1 VFSLA
6 SHLKD
11 IPELL
16 LLRSGLMFIASS
28 ADQPGDAEQ
37 AVRGFELEL
46 AHLGYVAS
54 ARLRERA
61 LAASAAELQQLRDL
75 VIGASFKATGGH
87 RKLEPMFRRFPDDIP
102 EDTRT
107 LWWDRVIVH
116 FLQAPEQPC
125 VLCRRSGTVHV
136 LNPCAHLV
144 CDRCFDGSNYSGCP
158 ICNRTVDPS
167 SPFFRPVERGPA
179 DRVAAARTFALL
191 DLGNYVADRNM
202 ETASSELFR
211 SLCLRTQAMS
221 PVDVDALLALIEAYR
236 GKVLEWVPP
245 RLPVRENTALIFG
258 TSLRIALQAAAGERE
273 PAALSPVAIMRVARH
288 HLSTATDVLRLIA
301 ALSGVSVALLPE
313 TKITR
318 GDLPDAVKRFG
329 KVSRSPMRVISHHRF
344 KVAKLPRSLR
354 RELLALL
361 DEMPAAQLLEDL
373 DRHHS
378 RWVWVAE
385 LLHPGEYAKR
395 YRNAARGFSY
405 LRNGAEAP
413 GAAPA
418 VALRPWPSAVERAIT
433 RNATAEALVLLA
445 QRPGEFV
452 RCFDRLLRGAA
463 QPAAVVEAFT
473 AVLDRAATPALV
485 SLRSHLAVRA
495 QPLPARVFW
504 PKAKFCVPTPPADR
518 RPSLPADAIEQTCSC
533 IDAELLRRF
542 SVKPAFDTA
551 IFDDALSTIMVPFN
565 ERTASRSA
573 VQLPR
578 GSAIALPDGKL
589 MRLFLHWC
597 EPPGGSDTDIDL
609 SVGFFD
615 RHWDLVGACS
625 YYQLNSL
632 DASGRPMARSSGDF
646 TSAPWP
652 KGASEFVDLDLR
664 RALAHGYAYAVMV
677 VNAFNG
683 MPFREL
689 ARATAGVMLRDDG
702 FGDVFDPTSV
712 ALAFSLDGGSGNYM
726 PVVVDLQ
733 TSTLHWLDAYS
744 EGLLTQNNVETA
756 QRSIGRICP
765 AMISYFA
772 SGTRPSMLDLGR
784 YHAAARCR
792 RVVMRGTTHRSFER
806 GGDES
811 ALSFLERLRTGR
823 ADQVV
828 AAEPE
833 MTDPV
838 FAMVLRGDLTLPE
851 GSSVYALFRHRLVPT
866 MAAADLLA

>member
-378 RWVWVAE
+378 PGCRSSASLALGVGRRTSAPRRVCEAVPQCGPWVFVFAQRRRGTRRGARCSPAP
-385 LLHPGEYAKR
+385 LAQRGRTRHHPQR
-395 YRNAARGFSY
+395 HRGGLGPS
-405 LRNGAEAP
+405 
-413 GAAPA
+413 GAAPRRVCA
-418 VALRPWPSAVERAIT
+418 LLRPFAAR
-433 RNATAEALVLLA
+433 
-445 QRPGEFV
+445 
-452 RCFDRLLRGAA
+452 RGAA
-463 QPAAVVEAFT
+463 RRRGRGVHRGARSRGYSGAGVVAIPSRGARPAVASAG
-473 AVLDRAATPALV
+473 VLAQGQVLRAHPACGSTSQLAGGRNRANLFVHRCRAAAPF
-485 SLRSHLAVRA
+485 LR
-495 QPLPARVFW
+495 Q
-504 PKAKFCVPTPPADR
+504 
-518 RPSLPADAIEQTCSC
+518 
-533 IDAELLRRF
+533 
-542 SVKPAFDTA
+542 
-551 IFDDALSTIMVPFN
+551 
-565 ERTASRSA
+565 
-573 VQLPR
+573 
-578 GSAIALPDGKL
+578 
-589 MRLFLHWC
+589 
-597 EPPGGSDTDIDL
+597 
-609 SVGFFD
+609 
-615 RHWDLVGACS
+615 
-625 YYQLNSL
+625 
-632 DASGRPMARSSGDF
+632 
-646 TSAPWP
+646 
-652 KGASEFVDLDLR
+652 
-664 RALAHGYAYAVMV
+664 
-677 VNAFNG
+677 
-683 MPFREL
+683 
-689 ARATAGVMLRDDG
+689 AGV
-702 FGDVFDPTSV
+702 
-712 ALAFSLDGGSGNYM
+712 
-726 PVVVDLQ
+726 
-733 TSTLHWLDAYS
+733 
-744 EGLLTQNNVETA
+744 
-756 QRSIGRICP
+756 
-765 AMISYFA
+765 
-772 SGTRPSMLDLGR
+772 
-784 YHAAARCR
+784 
-792 RVVMRGTTHRSFER
+792 
-806 GGDES
+806 
-811 ALSFLERLRTGR
+811 
-823 ADQVV
+823 
-828 AAEPE
+828 
-833 MTDPV
+833 
-838 FAMVLRGDLTLPE
+838 
-851 GSSVYALFRHRLVPT
+851 
-866 MAAADLLA
+866 